1 MDRSRGAGT
10 AVGSRGFCRLSF
22 YRLSFYR
29 LSFYRLSFCL
39 ACVCSAAFAGPDPD
53 TVRVAFVEA
62 SAVGPAHV
70 RVLGLSPCEL
80 IRMREP
86 SALDG
91 VLSIHVVTN
100 GVTNE
105 TPVLGRPVVLADR
118 LVFMPRYA
126 LVPGLTYQSRFT
138 RGPDGQVVEARHRLA
153 PLPPRPPGACSLST
167 PVQPSCQKTR

>member
-105 TPVLGRPVVLADR
+105 TPVLAVRSFLRTDWFSCRGTR
-118 LVFMPRYA
+118 LFRA
-126 LVPGLTYQSRFT
+126 LPIRLDLRV
-138 RGPDGQVVEARHRLA
+138 ART
-153 PLPPRPPGACSLST
+153 G
-167 PVQPSCQKTR
+167 KW